1 MGRTVK
7 SFRIAVGEEELRWE
21 RAGKKLTSVHQ
32 NNMRDVLRSAR
43 LYASAASMSVR
54 TTVFEA
60 FFMAMLFHSY
70 REGTQG
76 T

>member
-1 MGRTVK
+1 MGRTLK

-21 RAGKKLTSVHQ
+21 RAGRKLTSVH
-32 NNMRDVLRSAR
+32 RESLTDVLRSAR
-43 LYASAASMSVR
+43 LYASASSMAVR

-60 FFMAMLFHSY
+60 FFMAMLFDSY
-70 REGTQG
+70 KDGTCG